1 MKKIFFVL
9 LGLLIVFPGFAQTRN
24 ADNPLKGTWDFQLQ
38 KVWKIEGAGD
48 DVFAEI
54 RDIITSG
61 SGRIFVAD
69 GKHVKIY
76 ILDKE
81 GKFISSFG
89 KSGEG
94 PGEFRNFRMGSR
106 LHLLNDCLMVNESN
120 RIHYFTLDGEFV
132 RTESLPNLMDAR
144 AFVSADEFISAPTV
158 IENPNLKKAEVKLV
172 NISDHSEKKIATYQP
187 FEKAVQRQETSEGS
201 TVIAIVLGG
210 ITPMMMVEY
219 RDGKIYFGMSDQ
231 YKIDVVNLAGKPIG
245 GFYLEGRKPNPVSE
259 KYKNDLLKRLS
270 SQGGAPESMLKNI
283 VDGLPRDASYFEN
296 IVVDKNGLIY
306 VFVANPGEDS
316 KKSIDI
322 FSPRGQYLYS
332 STISVPDGCS
342 IRRVYL
348 KDDLLIMA
356 VEDDEGAIS
365 LNKYT
370 IRIPSA

>member
-1 MKKIFFVL
+1 
-9 LGLLIVFPGFAQTRN
+9 
-24 ADNPLKGTWDFQLQ
+24 
-38 KVWKIEGAGD
+38 
-48 DVFAEI
+48 
-54 RDIITSG
+54 
-61 SGRIFVAD
+61 
-69 GKHVKIY
+69 
-76 ILDKE
+76 
-81 GKFISSFG
+81 
-89 KSGEG
+89 
-94 PGEFRNFRMGSR
+94 
-106 LHLLNDCLMVNESN
+106 
-120 RIHYFTLDGEFV
+120 
-132 RTESLPNLMDAR
+132 
-144 AFVSADEFISAPTV
+144 
-158 IENPNLKKAEVKLV
+158 
-172 NISDHSEKKIATYQP
+172 
-187 FEKAVQRQETSEGS
+187 
-201 TVIAIVLGG
+201 
-210 ITPMMMVEY
+210 VEY